1 MRQPNII
8 EKKNRTLRHTMN
20 TSETSPT
27 NPITVVGKMPWG
39 LSEDYSLVCTDQQ
52 VIENLSR
59 LVNEGTDE
67 WLREVSPRY
76 ADWFYYYSSIPGI
89 ALFSGSHL
97 TLTESGLDMLR
108 EAWYTFLAIVCEVE
122 DEGKGFWEVTEEV
135 DFDSQPK
142 DYKPRY
148 LED

>member
-1 MRQPNII
+1 M
-8 EKKNRTLRHTMN
+8 TLSNTTN
-20 TSETSPT
+20 TSETSTT

-39 LSEDYSLVCTDQQ
+39 LSADYSLVCTDEQ
-52 VIENLSR
+52 VIENLSAIR
-59 LVNEGTDE
+59 TEGTDE
-67 WLREVSPRY
+67 WLREVSPKY
-76 ADWFYYYSSIPGI
+76 PDWEFYYHGSPEI

-97 TLTESGLDMLR
+97 TLTERGLDMLR

-122 DEGKGFWEVTEEV
+122 DEGKGFWKVINEV